1 MGVIQLPESDLMKWA
16 EEVRQKR
23 KTAEVFEAVKDS
35 TYEQMQFSREENRKE
50 LIKHH
55 EGYDNI
61 VKMDTDSTYVVGYGT
76 KLPEDSIYTLGDHV
90 SRKKANEM
98 FEEKWYV
105 SMEDAQR
112 LVHWF
117 DFIPERHRAAL
128 HEMSYILGYSKFK
141 NNFKGLL
148 RELDKENP
156 EDIDWNK
163 AADHFKYINPD
174 QPDKKFY
181 RVESKM
187 YAKDIGIRGPHL
199 YSMLKGEKGVEDI
212 LLKYRKGVK

>member
-1 MGVIQLPESDLMKWA
+1 MGIIQLPESDLMKWA

-23 KTAEVFEAVKDS
+23 KTNEIFEAVKDS
-35 TYEQMQFSREENRKE
+35 TYEQMQFSREENRRE

-55 EGYDNI
+55 EGYHGVI
-61 VKMDTDSTYVVGYGT
+61 KRDTDGFLVGGYGT
-76 KLPEDSIYTLGDHV
+76 KIPKGSPYNIGDPI
-90 SRKKANEM
+90 SKSKSDEL

-117 DFIPERHRAAL
+117 DFVPERHRAAL
-128 HEMSYILGYSKFK
+128 HEMSYILGYNKFK
-141 NNFKGLL
+141 TNFKGLL
-148 RELDKENP
+148 RELDTENP

-174 QPDKKFY
+174 QPDKKY
-181 RVESKM
+181 YKVESRI
-187 YAKDIGIRGPHL
+187 YRDIGVRGPHI
-199 YSMLKGEKGVEDI
+199 YSMLKGEEGVEDI